1 MKSFKYTING
11 NVYKVHINS
20 VVDDIA
26 DVEVNGT
33 PYQVKLEKPAKKQ
46 MVTLKRPAQAPTTAS
61 GDPVVTRPAAS
72 TTQGA
77 VKTPL
82 PGVIL
87 QVKCNVGDTVK
98 RGHTLI
104 EAVQYRPLLINT
116 YLKTCVLERDI
127 TDQDTKSDRD
137 QKHRFKLIFN
147 RQEYKQQTYQNHD
160 EMSRS
165 SVVYTCIGKEQL

>member
-98 RGHTLI
+98 RGQTLI
-104 EAVQYRPLLINT
+104 ILEAMKMENEVVAPEDGTVASINVAVGDAIESGAVLAT
-116 YLKTCVLERDI
+116 LK
-127 TDQDTKSDRD
+127 
-137 QKHRFKLIFN
+137 
-147 RQEYKQQTYQNHD
+147 
-160 EMSRS
+160 
-165 SVVYTCIGKEQL
+165 

>member
-1 MKSFKYTING
+1 MKEYKYKING

-26 DVEVNGT
+26 ELEVNGT
-33 PYQVKLEKPAKKQ
+33 PYQVKMEKPAKKQ
-46 MVTLKRPAQAPTTAS
+46 MVTLKRPARAPTTAS
-61 GDPVVTRPAAS
+61 GDPVVSRPAAS

-98 RGHTLI
+98 RGQTLI
-104 EAVQYRPLLINT
+104 ILEAMKMENNINADRDG
-116 YLKTCVLERDI
+116 KIIEIKVHKGDSVLEGAD
-127 TDQDTKSDRD
+127 
-137 QKHRFKLIFN
+137 L
-147 RQEYKQQTYQNHD
+147 
-160 EMSRS
+160 
-165 SVVYTCIGKEQL
+165 VVIG

>member
-61 GDPVVTRPAAS
+61 GDPVVT
-72 TTQGA
+72 QGA

-98 RGHTLI
+98 RGQTLI
-104 EAVQYRPLLINT
+104 ILEAMKMENNINADRDG
-116 YLKTCVLERDI
+116 KIIEIKVHKGDSVLEGAD
-127 TDQDTKSDRD
+127 
-137 QKHRFKLIFN
+137 L
-147 RQEYKQQTYQNHD
+147 
-160 EMSRS
+160 
-165 SVVYTCIGKEQL
+165 VVIG

>member
-46 MVTLKRPAQAPTTAS
+46 MVTFKRPAQAPTTAS
-61 GDPVVTRPAAS
+61 GDPVGTRPAAA
-72 TTQGA
+72 TTQGTL
-77 VKTPL
+77 KTPL

-98 RGHTLI
+98 RGQTLI
-104 EAVQYRPLLINT
+104 ILEAMKMENNINADRDG
-116 YLKTCVLERDI
+116 KIIEIKVHKGDSVLEGAD
-127 TDQDTKSDRD
+127 
-137 QKHRFKLIFN
+137 L
-147 RQEYKQQTYQNHD
+147 
-160 EMSRS
+160 
-165 SVVYTCIGKEQL
+165 VVIG